1 VDCMGLVEAWSA
13 WDRWATKFSA
23 GKARG
28 ARSGAAVSARLVE
41 TEIEYARELGMKPTE
56 LHTQIA
62 ERRRAGLSVEEA
74 VAQVTGHAAGPRSE
88 PLPGR

>member
-1 VDCMGLVEAWSA
+1 MDCMGLVEAWSA

-28 ARSGAAVSARLVE
+28 ARSGAGVSARLVE
-41 TEIEYARELGMKPTE
+41 TEIEYARELGMRPTE

-74 VAQVTGHAAGPRSE
+74 VAQVTGHASSGGLARRPAR
-88 PLPGR
+88 